1 MFRLENITISIKNK
15 FILKDFNLAI
25 NSGDKIL
32 IAGKS
37 GIGKSTIINLLLG
50 FRKPDSGIIYYQ
62 GEKYTKKVVS
72 QLRQKVGFVS
82 QDVDIGDG
90 IVSDFV
96 RNIFKYKANQHVQF
110 EENKLKE
117 LVYFFDL
124 ENDILDK
131 DLQELSGGERQR
143 MAIIIAI
150 LLQRKVYLLDEPT
163 SALDIKSKEKV
174 FQYLLNKEDLTV
186 VFITHE
192 MEIQENENVKVV
204 NLQG

>member
-1 MFRLENITISIKNK
+1 MFRLENISISIKYK

-174 FQYLLNKEDLTV
+174 FQYFLNKEDLTV